1 MDMFL
6 KNHKRM
12 PWICCILAALFLSL
26 GWTVSGTGSSKPEVQ
41 ESMAASFTM
50 FQEEMENSEADRGT
64 EFFPEEEE
72 VRETETVPGESDAR
86 GDKVLPAQIL
96 RLLGIV
102 LLAAGVILGS
112 VFIFMRQEKPYGG
125 PDEEAVLLL
134 LSAVLILQRAD
145 FSVILQVLYFC
156 ILFSVGLTAAR
167 GIWWWGRNGFSSE
180 WSAGHR
186 LGLAAA
192 ENAGK
197 PGRYLVFQSVWCA
210 AFLAV
215 CVGSVFL
222 VYQGDLRFL
231 PGMGCFLAVVL
242 SCGCF
247 LRGTRDVDHLSAQ
260 IHRLHEGQ
268 SISVREG
275 MFEKEEEKL
284 LDLIRQRDEAVETAV
299 ISERFKV
306 DLISNVSHDLRT
318 PLTAILGYGELL
330 KKEQLSAEG
339 NRQLAELNRKA
350 GYMRELVDSLFELT
364 KVSSG
369 VVECKKEQI
378 DLIRLL
384 EQTIGLFD
392 DELNHHHLQIRR
404 HYVMDSIP
412 VVTDGARMHQVFANL
427 LGNAIKYTLS
437 GTRIHLEV
445 TSSEGYYTVR
455 MTNIASY
462 EMDFE
467 PEEIVQRFARGD
479 KARTTKGSGLGL
491 AIAQTYTESVG
502 GTFQVQVDGEQFSAI
517 VTLKDI

>member
-1 MDMFL
+1 
-6 KNHKRM
+6 
-12 PWICCILAALFLSL
+12 
-26 GWTVSGTGSSKPEVQ
+26 
-41 ESMAASFTM
+41 MAAAVTM
-50 FQEEMENSEADRGT
+50 FQEEMENSEA
-64 EFFPEEEE
+64 
-72 VRETETVPGESDAR
+72 VRETKFSQEEEGIWETEFIRETEVSKEERITSGRESIWAEDVSVEEEKSGNER
-86 GDKVLPAQIL
+86 LPADIL
-96 RLLGIV
+96 RLLGTV
-102 LLAAGVILGS
+102 LLLAGVMIGA
-112 VFIFMRQEKPYGG
+112 VFIFLIRQEKPYGG
-125 PDEEAVLLL
+125 PDAEVVLVL

-145 FSVILQVLYFC
+145 FSVILQVLYFW
-156 ILFSVGLTAAR
+156 ILFFAGLTAAR
-167 GIWWWGRNGFSSE
+167 GIWWWGRNGFVSE

-186 LGLAAA
+186 LGLVSA

-210 AFLAV
+210 VFLAV
-215 CVGSVFL
+215 CAGSVFL
-222 VYQGDLRFL
+222 VYQGKLRFL
-231 PGMGCFLAVVL
+231 PGTGCFLAVLL
-242 SCGCF
+242 SCRCF
-247 LRGTRDVDHLSAQ
+247 LKGTGDVDHLSAQ
-260 IHRLHEGQ
+260 IYRLHEGQ
-268 SISVREG
+268 SISAKEG
-275 MFEKEEEKL
+275 MFEEEEEKL
-284 LDLIRQRDEAVETAV
+284 IDLIRQRDEAVETAV
-299 ISERFKV
+299 TSERFKV

-330 KKEQLSAEG
+330 KKEQLSADG
-339 NRQLAELNRKA
+339 NRQLTELNRKA

-369 VVECKKEQI
+369 VVESKKDQI

-384 EQTIGLFD
+384 EQTIGLYD
-392 DELNHHHLQIRR
+392 DELKQHHLQIRR
-404 HYVMDSIP
+404 HYETDSMP

-445 TSSEGYYTVR
+445 TSSKEYCTVR

-502 GTFQVQVDGEQFSAI
+502 GTFQVKVDGEQFSAI